1 MDFILNKGV
10 ETKFVNNMETKFVN
24 NFLIRQ
30 KQERILFEL
39 QKKRSRAIDRFSH
52 DVKVLLNS
60 NIILLSGEHLRI
72 DDVVK
77 ALQDYNISLRAMV
90 CIISGNETLD
100 NKIISLQEAIKF
112 FFNDYLQ
119 MVITDGEHFALIK
132 EETSGSY
139 SQKYVLINQVKSN

>member
-1 MDFILNKGV
+1 
-10 ETKFVNNMETKFVN
+10 METKFVN

-30 KQERILFEL
+30 KQERSLFEF

-60 NIILLSGEHLRI
+60 KKILLSGEHLRI

-139 SQKYVLINQVKSN
+139 SQKYVLINQVESN

>member
-1 MDFILNKGV
+1 
-10 ETKFVNNMETKFVN
+10 METKFVN
-24 NFLIRQ
+24 NFVNNFLIIQR
-30 KQERILFEL
+30 QERILFEF

-60 NIILLSGEHLRI
+60 NKILLSGEHLRI

-77 ALQDYNISLRAMV
+77 ALQDYNISLRVKV

-100 NKIISLQEAIKF
+100 NNIISLQEAIKF

-139 SQKYVLINQVKSN
+139 SQKYVLVNQVKSY

>member
-1 MDFILNKGV
+1 
-10 ETKFVNNMETKFVN
+10 METKFVN

-30 KQERILFEL
+30 KQERILFEF
-39 QKKRSRAIDRFSH
+39 QKKRSRAVDRFSH
-52 DVKVLLNS
+52 DVKVILNS
-60 NIILLSGEHLRI
+60 NKIILFGEHLQI
-72 DDVVK
+72 EDVVK
-77 ALQDYNISLRAMV
+77 ALHDYNISLRVMV

-100 NKIISLQEAIKF
+100 KNIISLQEAIKF

-132 EETSGSY
+132 EETLGSC

>member
-1 MDFILNKGV
+1 
-10 ETKFVNNMETKFVN
+10 METKFVN

-30 KQERILFEL
+30 KQERILFEF

-60 NIILLSGEHLRI
+60 SKILLSGEHLRI

-139 SQKYVLINQVKSN
+139 SQKYVLINNGINK

>member
-1 MDFILNKGV
+1 
-10 ETKFVNNMETKFVN
+10 METKFVN

-30 KQERILFEL
+30 KQERILFEF

-52 DVKVLLNS
+52 DVKVLLNPKK
-60 NIILLSGEHLRI
+60 ILLSGEHLRI

>member
-1 MDFILNKGV
+1 
-10 ETKFVNNMETKFVN
+10 METKFVN
-24 NFLIRQ
+24 NFVNNFLIKQ
-30 KQERILFEL
+30 KQERILFEF

-60 NIILLSGEHLRI
+60 NKILLSGEYLRI

-100 NKIISLQEAIKF
+100 NNIISLQEAIKF

>member
-1 MDFILNKGV
+1 M
-10 ETKFVNNMETKFVN
+10 ETKFVNNFVN

-30 KQERILFEL
+30 KQERILFEF

-60 NIILLSGEHLRI
+60 NKILLSGEHLRI
-72 DDVVK
+72 DDIVK

-100 NKIISLQEAIKF
+100 NNIISLQEGIKF

>member
-1 MDFILNKGV
+1 
-10 ETKFVNNMETKFVN
+10 METKFVN

-30 KQERILFEL
+30 KQERILFEF

-60 NIILLSGEHLRI
+60 NKILLSGEHLRI

-77 ALQDYNISLRAMV
+77 ALQDYNISLRTMV

-139 SQKYVLINQVKSN
+139 SQKYVLINNGIKK

>member
-1 MDFILNKGV
+1 M
-10 ETKFVNNMETKFVN
+10 ETKFVNNFVN

-30 KQERILFEL
+30 KQERILFEF

-60 NIILLSGEHLRI
+60 KKILLSGEHLRI

>member
-1 MDFILNKGV
+1 M
-10 ETKFVNNMETKFVN
+10 ETKFVNNFVN

-30 KQERILFEL
+30 KQERILFEF

-60 NIILLSGEHLRI
+60 NKILLSGEHLRI

-100 NKIISLQEAIKF
+100 NNIISLQEAIKF